1 MNVNKLPGSKVQFEV
16 VIPVDTFK
24 KALDTAFE
32 KKIKEIEVPGF
43 RKGTCPRNVYESKFG
58 VESLYDDALN
68 EAISETYYQAVMEN
82 NIEICGYPH
91 IDLDQKKINQE
102 EPIHYFVTVSVYPTV
117 ELGEY
122 QGLKIEKA
130 KVSVS
135 AKEVET
141 EIKAALERDSMMVD
155 KEDQTIAKG
164 DTAKFDFEG
173 FVDDKPFE
181 GGSAKDYELEIGSGQ
196 FIPGFEDQMI
206 GLKVG
211 ESKDLKVKFP
221 DDYHSEEL
229 KGKDAIFK
237 VTINGVKYREVPE
250 LTLDWVKEQ
259 KHSHDGKDLVFE
271 SVEDYK
277 KHIKEH
283 IKEHKEA
290 DAENTAT
297 NKLFDTVIKNAKFE
311 IPEDLIEDEVN
322 QDMKNAEAQAKQYGL
337 TLDMLLQYSGGQT
350 VEQYKA
356 QLKEQAEKRLSLR
369 FVLKAI
375 GDKEDIKV
383 EEDEINAEFKSLA
396 EHYKMEEAQV
406 RQAVSVD
413 AVKEEI
419 KTQKAYDLVKQL
431 NPFVAPAPKAK
442 KEAEEK

>member
-1 MNVNKLPGSKVQFEV
+1 MNINKLPGSKVQFEV

-43 RKGTCPRNVYESKFG
+43 RKGTCPRNIYESKFG

-68 EAISETYYQAVMEN
+68 EAISETYYQTVMEN

-91 IDLDQKKINQE
+91 IDLDHKKINQE

-141 EIKAALERDSMMVD
+141 EIKASLERDSMMVD

-181 GGSAKDYELEIGSGQ
+181 GGAAKDYELEIGSGQ

-283 IKEHKEA
+283 IKEHKEK

-297 NKLFDTVIKNAKFE
+297 NQLFDTIIKNAKFE

-356 QLKEQAEKRLSLR
+356 QLKDQAEKRLSLR

-396 EHYKMEEAQV
+396 EHYQMEEAQV

>member
-141 EIKAALERDSMMVD
+141 EIKASLERDSMMVD

-181 GGSAKDYELEIGSGQ
+181 GGAAKDYELEIGSGQ

-297 NKLFDTVIKNAKFE
+297 NKLFE
-311 IPEDLIEDEVN
+311 E
-322 QDMKNAEAQAKQYGL
+322 Y
-337 TLDMLLQYSGGQT
+337 
-350 VEQYKA
+350 YKS
-356 QLKEQAEKRLSLR
+356 KEQANG
-369 FVLKAI
+369 V
-375 GDKEDIKV
+375 
-383 EEDEINAEFKSLA
+383 
-396 EHYKMEEAQV
+396 
-406 RQAVSVD
+406 
-413 AVKEEI
+413 
-419 KTQKAYDLVKQL
+419 
-431 NPFVAPAPKAK
+431 VA
-442 KEAEEK
+442 

>member
-181 GGSAKDYELEIGSGQ
+181 GGAAKDYELEIGSGQ

-383 EEDEINAEFKSLA
+383 EEEEINAEFKSLA

>member
-297 NKLFDTVIKNAKFE
+297 NKLFDTIIKNAKFE

-356 QLKEQAEKRLSLR
+356 QLKDQAEKRLSLR